1 MKLKYSIILLS
12 AITIWGCKPKLEAE
26 NPEKGVVDATR
37 YVAVGGS
44 MSAGFADGA
53 LYYEG
58 QENSFSAI
66 LAAQF
71 QLIGGGEFHQ
81 PWMPT
86 NSVGVG
92 FTGKSRT
99 KLGYRTDCLGV
110 TSLGPIALDPTGG
123 DVASLQTNVYS
134 TAKPFHN
141 LSVPGSKSTTLLFA
155 GYGNPANGSG
165 NFNPFFTRMAAN
177 PITSSVVNDAVAS
190 NPTFFSI
197 QVGEQDILEYA
208 LTGATS
214 GTMTP
219 ANGSAGIGFDGTV
232 EATILALKAN
242 GAKGVIGN
250 VPDITK
256 FPYFNTI
263 PYNGLNLDATNA
275 TTLNNVYNQMGI
287 SFQVGSNGFIIEDA
301 SAQFGVR
308 QIQQGELILLSVP
321 LDSIKCNKLGSLFPI
336 PDKYVLTADEI
347 QEIQARIAAYNTIIA
362 TSAATHGLALA
373 DVNTLLKSV
382 KTGIVFNGIGLNAN
396 FVSGGTF
403 SLDGLHLNPIGNA
416 LVANVYIKAINQ
428 TFGSTIPQVD
438 ATKYRGVKFP

>member
-1 MKLKYSIILLS
+1 MKLKYTFILCS
-12 AITIWGCKPKLEAE
+12 ALAIWGCKPKLEA
-26 NPEKGVVDATR
+26 NTPERGVVDATR

-44 MSAGFADGA
+44 ISAGFADGA

-58 QENSFSAI
+58 QENSFAAI
-66 LAAQF
+66 LANQF
-71 QLIGGGEFHQ
+71 ELIGGGEFHQ
-81 PWMPT
+81 PWMPL

-110 TSLGPIALDPTGG
+110 TSLGPVALDAAGG
-123 DVASLQTNVYS
+123 DVAALQMNIYS
-134 TAKPFHN
+134 ATKPFHN
-141 LSVPGSKSTTLLFA
+141 LSVPGAKSTNLLLT
-155 GYGNPANGSG
+155 GYGNSVNGAG
-165 NFNPFFTRMAAN
+165 NYNPFFARMAAD
-177 PITSSVVNDAVAS
+177 PATSSVVSDAVAS

-197 QVGEQDILEYA
+197 QIGEQDILEYA

-214 GTMTP
+214 GLMTP
-219 ANGSAGIGFDGTV
+219 ANGPAGVGFDGTLD
-232 EATILALKAN
+232 ATVSVLKVN

-250 VPDITK
+250 VPDVTK

-263 PYNGLNLDATNA
+263 PYNGLTLDATNA

-301 SAQFGVR
+301 SAQFGIR
-308 QIQQGELILLSVP
+308 QIQPGELILLSVP

-347 QEIQARIAAYNTIIA
+347 LEIQSRTSDYNAIIAAC
-362 TSAATHGLALA
+362 AASNGLALA
-373 DVNTLLKSV
+373 DVHTFLKSV

-416 LVANVYIKAINQ
+416 LLANVYLKAINQ
-428 TFGSTIPQVD
+428 TFGSTIPLVD

>member
-1 MKLKYSIILLS
+1 MKLKYTFILCS
-12 AITIWGCKPKLEAE
+12 AFVFWGCKPKLEA
-26 NPEKGVVDATR
+26 NTPERGVVDATR

-44 MSAGFADGA
+44 ISAGFADGA

-66 LAAQF
+66 LAHQF
-71 QLIGGGEFHQ
+71 ELIGGGEFHQ
-81 PWMPT
+81 PWMPM

-110 TSLGPIALDPTGG
+110 TSLGPVAVDATGG
-123 DVASLQTNVYS
+123 DVAALQTNVYS
-134 TAKPFHN
+134 ATKPFHN
-141 LSVPGSKSTTLLFA
+141 LSVPGAKSTTLLLT
-155 GYGNPANGSG
+155 GYGNSANGAG
-165 NFNPFFTRMAAN
+165 NYNPFFARMAAN
-177 PITSSVVNDAVAS
+177 PATSSVVNDAVVS

-197 QVGEQDILEYA
+197 QIGEQDILEYA

-214 GTMTP
+214 GLMTP
-219 ANGSAGIGFDGTV
+219 ANGPAGVGFDGTLD
-232 EATILALKAN
+232 ATISALKAN

-250 VPDITK
+250 VPDVTK
-256 FPYFNTI
+256 FPFFNTI
-263 PYNGLNLDATNA
+263 PYNGLTLDATNA
-275 TTLNNVYNQMGI
+275 NTLNNVYNQMGI

-301 SAQFGVR
+301 SAQFGIR
-308 QIQQGELILLSVP
+308 QIQPGELILLSVP

-347 QEIQARIAAYNTIIA
+347 QEIQSRISDYNAIIEANAASN
-362 TSAATHGLALA
+362 GLALA
-373 DVNTLLKSV
+373 DVHTFLKSV
-382 KTGIVFNGIGLNAN
+382 KTGVVFNGIGLNAN

-416 LVANVYIKAINQ
+416 LMANVYIKAINQ